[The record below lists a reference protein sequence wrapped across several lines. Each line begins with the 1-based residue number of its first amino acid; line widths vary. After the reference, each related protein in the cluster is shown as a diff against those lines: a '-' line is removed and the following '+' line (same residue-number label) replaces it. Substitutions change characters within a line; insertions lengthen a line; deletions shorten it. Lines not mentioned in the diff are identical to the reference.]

1 MPDEKDNNEKIAAA
15 TADAQKHA
23 VASRDKQLKSEKE
36 ASDKATKAQLERVSN
51 LKPTPTQ
58 AENDRAKL
66 GQTLEELDDKEDHGA
81 PEERQVSA
89 DKGTAGA
96 LNRSVSTK

>member
-1 MPDEKDNNEKIAAA
+1 MPDKDDDTKAR
-15 TADAQKHA
+15 DAQLKDERKA
-23 VASRDKQLKSEKE
+23 ADKDTKEQLNRV
-36 ASDKATKAQLERVSN
+36 AQLQ
-51 LKPTPTQ
+51 PTPTQ
-58 AENDRAKL
+58 AENDRAAL

-89 DKGTAGA
+89 GAGTAGA